1 METKGKISRKKLAI
15 VLAVVFMCIF
25 SFVVYKFLGQAKR
38 ANDELIADHVAQL
51 HHIFQKINSSCKI
64 TGFRHQKDH
73 IDFLNVISFEGS
85 VVGPMNLLEPK
96 KWQGPY
102 VKETLT
108 MSGKDY
114 QIIKAKTGYYIAP
127 GDGVKLSN
135 GKVIG
140 STLMITPLSDIE
152 SMIRDPQALF
162 SNGKPLAA
170 RIETYQNPFESL
182 NKGDFLNDEED

>member
-1 METKGKISRKKLAI
+1 VEAKTRRFRSWIAI
-15 VLAVVFMCIF
+15 LLGVVFVGLF
-25 SFVVYKFLGQAKR
+25 SFVVYKFLIQAKK
-38 ANDELIADHVAQL
+38 ANDELIADQVAHLKQ
-51 HHIFQKINSSCKI
+51 IFHKINETCKI

-85 VVGPMNLLEPK
+85 MVGPMNLLEPK

-108 MSGKDY
+108 MAGKDY
-114 QIIKAKTGYYIAP
+114 QIIKTKTGYYIVP
-127 GDGVKLSN
+127 GDGVKLAN

-152 SMIRDPQALF
+152 TMLRDPQALL
-162 SNGKPLAA
+162 SNNRPLAA

-182 NKGDFLNDEED
+182 SKDEFLYDEEE

>member
-1 METKGKISRKKLAI
+1 METKKKISRTTLGI
-15 VLAVVFMCIF
+15 VLAVVFACLV
-25 SFVVYKFLGQAKR
+25 SFVVYKFLIQAKK

-51 HHIFQKINSSCKI
+51 HQVFQKIHESCKI

-108 MSGKDY
+108 MGGKDY
-114 QIIKAKTGYYIAP
+114 QIIKAKTGYYIVP

-152 SMIRDPQALF
+152 GMIRDPQALL
-162 SNGKPLAA
+162 SNTRPLAA
-170 RIETYQNPFESL
+170 RIETYQNHFESL